1 MIKNI
6 VDDYNNKKASSSFLP
21 VNEEEMAQTL
31 PADSEQSEPA
41 EKVAPEPE
49 SKPENKWNYSKEDID
64 TFTQFGLSLEQ
75 LEKHSKYDPSKGLAQ
90 LYKTTIPA
98 PTAPDEKELRR
109 GRIISSIGD
118 GLGMLSQMW
127 SAGKGA
133 HVKERDY
140 KDSASAKTEAKEKEL
155 RNVYQS
161 RLDKY
166 NEGHYMAQLKD
177 LQQGHADY
185 YQTQKE
191 IRSILENKRKSDQ
204 LEYQF
209 DARNK
214 QAEKKALQDQ
224 ENKDRE
230 YGLRKKN
237 VESQVTARKESTA
250 QGWAKV
256 EKSAGPKG
264 KGSKKDYGKLR
275 FTTKQG
281 RKSKEFDLNK
291 DQDVLEMYKE
301 GVRGGIYP
309 ELGYGEK
316 INVDQLR
323 SHILYN
329 TGKQSPVKSTD
340 DMETMVI
347 TAPWKSKQT
356 NNANKAPWVK

>member
-1 MIKNI
+1 MIKEI
-6 VDDYNNKKASSSFLP
+6 IDDYNKSKASNSFLP
-21 VNEEEMAQTL
+21 VNEEGMAQTL
-31 PADSEQSEPA
+31 PAEPEQSAPA
-41 EKVAPEPE
+41 EKVAPE

-64 TFTQFGLSLEQ
+64 TLTKSGLSLEQ
-75 LEKHSKYDPSKGLAQ
+75 LEKHSKYDPSEGFAQ
-90 LYKTTIPA
+90 FYTSTIPT
-98 PTAPDEKELRR
+98 PTAPDEKQLRR
-109 GRIISSIGD
+109 NRVISSIGD

-155 RNVYQS
+155 RNVYQG

-166 NEGHYMAQLKD
+166 NEGHYLARLKD
-177 LQQGHADY
+177 LQQKHADY
-185 YQTQKE
+185 HQTQKE
-191 IRSILENKRKSDQ
+191 IRSTLENKRKSNQ

-209 DARNK
+209 DAKNK
-214 QAEKKALQDQ
+214 LAEEKALQDQ

-230 YGLRKKN
+230 YGLKKKN
-237 VESQVTARKESTA
+237 IESQMSARKESTA
-250 QGWAKV
+250 QGWARV
-256 EKSAGPKG
+256 EKSASPKS
-264 KGSKKDYGKLR
+264 KGSKKDYGKLH

-301 GVRGGIYP
+301 GARGGIYP

-340 DMETMVI
+340 DMETMVV